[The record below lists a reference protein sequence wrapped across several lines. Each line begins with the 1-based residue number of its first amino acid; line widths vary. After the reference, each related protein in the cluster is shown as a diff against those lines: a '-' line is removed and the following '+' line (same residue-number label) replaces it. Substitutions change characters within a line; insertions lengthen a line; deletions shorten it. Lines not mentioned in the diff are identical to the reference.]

1 MKISTYRLPRNV
13 LSVNSFRLTGK
24 KGGAPM
30 GLDGLAADR
39 PEGVNDHF
47 FGIVE
52 WMLLMSDM
60 GLQ

>member
-1 MKISTYRLPRNV
+1 
-13 LSVNSFRLTGK
+13 
-24 KGGAPM
+24 M